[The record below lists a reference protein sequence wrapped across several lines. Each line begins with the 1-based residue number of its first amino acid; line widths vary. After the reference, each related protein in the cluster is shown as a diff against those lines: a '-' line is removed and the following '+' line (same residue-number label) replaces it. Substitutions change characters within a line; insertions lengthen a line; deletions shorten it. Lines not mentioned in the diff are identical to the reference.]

1 MKDYV
6 KPIVLAN
13 EELAEGVY
21 AASGDGGNG
30 GDCYT
35 VTAYIHQTPET
46 GRGDFRLQVNGVHNA
61 VGHHSTAQVLVLYFN
76 QPVTYKSSNGS
87 LAGGDGTSELRIS
100 YSYHNNEYDN
110 IGLGDVVVE
119 SDEGLAVTGAMLEC
133 NYTCDQHDSLGNY

>member
-21 AASGDGGNG
+21 AASGDGGEGEN
-30 GDCYT
+30 CYK

-46 GRGDFRLQVNGVHNA
+46 GRGDFRIQVNGVHA
-61 VGHHSTAQVLVLYFN
+61 AGDGHHSGEQILHLYFN
-76 QPVTYKSSNGS
+76 QAVTYKSSNGS
-87 LAGGDGTSELRIS
+87 LVSDGSSELVIK
-100 YSYHNNEYDN
+100 YNYHNNANDN

-119 SDEGLAVTGAMLEC
+119 SDAGLAVDGGMLEC
-133 NYTCDQHDSLGNY
+133 NYHCFDGH